1 MQDRWYQ
8 LVKSATGVDNDPRVV
23 EARDLAANDLTTVAQ
38 SATTYLG
45 TVYAVQVEA
54 CKAMINT
61 TNAAERFAEALQSY
75 SGTIISGVGSTDLN
89 RWTPC
94 ITMLKAAFL
103 QELEDLNFEF
113 CARQAKAAKA
123 KETKATLVATARQ
136 DAEMIDAIKPVGELI
151 SEEVK
156 RQLAQQLPAATEKPK
171 KAGKPAA
178 AASTSASVPNP
189 KTNPSTKRNSM
200 GHTNP
205 KETLNPKT
213 TTNHSRKHPGANGGG
228 GTAAKSKATSQR
240 AAKGKAKVV
249 EDSQDS
255 DST

>member
-1 MQDRWYQ
+1 FRDIHLKSLNDYKGAQTALQKAVATNDLFVHSTSNGATVPALISNHLKLPTYQ

-45 TVYAVQVEA
+45 TVYAVQVKV
-54 CKAMINT
+54 CKAMINP

-103 QELEDLNFEF
+103 QELEDLNLEF

-151 SEEVK
+151 SE
-156 RQLAQQLPAATEKPK
+156 
-171 KAGKPAA
+171 
-178 AASTSASVPNP
+178 
-189 KTNPSTKRNSM
+189 
-200 GHTNP
+200 
-205 KETLNPKT
+205 
-213 TTNHSRKHPGANGGG
+213 
-228 GTAAKSKATSQR
+228 
-240 AAKGKAKVV
+240 
-249 EDSQDS
+249 
-255 DST
+255 